1 MLYTLEQLREENDY
15 TTRPRI
21 TAAHLTEINGY
32 IEKIEQTRTEQP
44 QPFDDVDFTNEY
56 GQHTEH
62 STIDGE
68 SITSVYPSTICE
80 NGIPHP
86 VHKGDGTITAAIGCG
101 GAFNSY
107 VPAKMEYIGTARKR
121 CKIYAG
127 DFIGGYFSIYFY
139 CTVSRFRYD
148 ERKIDKSEATAK

>member
-1 MLYTLEQLREENDY
+1 MFYTLEQLREENTY
-15 TTRPRI
+15 NAARI
-21 TAAHLTEINGY
+21 KAEHVKAINGY
-32 IEKIEQTRTEQP
+32 IKAIEQSRTQSP

-107 VPAKMEYIGTARKR
+107 VPAKMEYIGTARKH

-127 DFIGGYFSIYFY
+127 DFIG
-139 CTVSRFRYD
+139 
-148 ERKIDKSEATAK
+148 